1 VGSNPTPRT
10 NILPRQYPFEFYC
23 HSERLSVELLRNDK
37 PYHPIVSINS
47 TLIAA
52 IVIIVLFEASV
63 VVYAIIRGA
72 VKRLSSPPD
81 G

>member
-1 VGSNPTPRT
+1 
-10 NILPRQYPFEFYC
+10 
-23 HSERLSVELLRNDK
+23 
-37 PYHPIVSINS
+37 VSINS

-52 IVIIVLFEASV
+52 IVIIILFEAAV

-72 VKRLSSPPD
+72 VKRLLSPRD